1 MYLLKMSSLCLGF
14 QPIEKCDLPQR
25 CDYVR
30 QYFDNGGVLFA

>member
-1 MYLLKMSSLCLGF
+1 MYLLKISSLCLGF
-14 QPIEKCDLPQR
+14 QPIEKCDLSQR